1 MREEK
6 SFNAL
11 PFGLMELDTAGMVT
25 QYTPDGEDRET
36 STQMLNLVGCN
47 LFTDVAPIAGV
58 KEFQE
63 RFQVFLQSPLP
74 TEVFNLNFN
83 DSRESIHA
91 RVMLAQR
98 REQLQAGGVR
108 SVLVRLVKA

>member
-11 PFGLMELDTAGMVT
+11 PFGLMELDAAGMVT
-25 QYTPDGEDRET
+25 QYKPDGEGKET
-36 STQMLNLVGCN
+36 STQPLNLVGHN
-47 LFTDVAPIAGV
+47 LFTDVAPIANV
-58 KEFQE
+58 KEFYE
-63 RFQVFLQSPLP
+63 RFQLFLQSPLP

-83 DSRESIHA
+83 QSEESIHA
-91 RVMLAQR
+91 RVMVAQR
-98 REQLQAGGVR
+98 REQHQAGGVR

>member
-6 SFNAL
+6 SFNVL
-11 PFGLMELDTAGMVT
+11 PFGLMELDTAGMVK
-25 QYTPDGEDRET
+25 QYTPDGENRET
-36 STQMLNLVGCN
+36 STQPLNLVGCN
-47 LFTDVAPIAGV
+47 LFTDVAPIAGM
-58 KEFQE
+58 KEFRE

-98 REQLQAGGVR
+98 HEQRRTGSVR
-108 SVLVRLVKA
+108 SVLVHLVKA